1 MREGDRE
8 DRAGKRDKVWEEGM
22 EDSFYHVA
30 DQKKGEGSQ
39 LAADGLLSS
48 TGDALHL
55 AAISLSEIKLIFAG
69 PIFLAPCCPSPFSLS
84 RSTNFHRPVV
94 FSPSLLQ
101 PADPSGRCCFLST
114 DRVFEVFFRFFFEF
128 PAPSRPFSA
137 DNLWQ
142 SLEINIAWMN

>member
-1 MREGDRE
+1 MREE
-8 DRAGKRDKVWEEGM
+8 DGARKRDKVGEKEGEGKGM
-22 EDSFYHVA
+22 EDSFYYVA
-30 DQKKGEGSQ
+30 DQKKGRRE

-94 FSPSLLQ
+94 FFSPLLSSQLAEPSGVLFSLHRSCLLSLL
-101 PADPSGRCCFLST
+101 PFL
-114 DRVFEVFFRFFFEF
+114 
-128 PAPSRPFSA
+128 
-137 DNLWQ
+137 L
-142 SLEINIAWMN
+142 